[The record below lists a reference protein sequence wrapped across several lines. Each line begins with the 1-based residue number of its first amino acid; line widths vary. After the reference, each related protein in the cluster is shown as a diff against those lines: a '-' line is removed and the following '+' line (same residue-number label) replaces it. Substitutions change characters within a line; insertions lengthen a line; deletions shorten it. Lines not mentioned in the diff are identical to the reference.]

1 MAQTPGLLSGVCCFV
16 NHEARRFV
24 DFQAEAVF
32 ALWLRVPPLRAAILL
47 ADAFAAN
54 FAARFEA

>member
-1 MAQTPGLLSGVCCFV
+1 MAQTPGLLPGVCCFV
-16 NHEARRFV
+16 NHEARRFE

-32 ALWLRVPPLRAAILL
+32 ALWLREPPLRAATPL

>member
-1 MAQTPGLLSGVCCFV
+1 V
-16 NHEARRFV
+16 NHEARCFE

-32 ALWLRVPPLRAAILL
+32 ASWLREPLLRAATLF